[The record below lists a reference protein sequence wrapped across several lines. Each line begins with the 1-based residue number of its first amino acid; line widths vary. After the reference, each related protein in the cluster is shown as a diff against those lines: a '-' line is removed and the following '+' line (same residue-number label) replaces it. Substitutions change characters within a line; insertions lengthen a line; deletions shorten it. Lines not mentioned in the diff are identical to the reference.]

1 MLAVKSCRLWV
12 FLSCLDVVHELLI
25 SVRLRRQTVAFSLA
39 LFNHANRNAARTVSK
54 TLCLRPTTDET
65 PIPRG
70 LVYRLFH
77 SIPGLI
83 FSLLVLRLFF
93 KPICL
98 DALLLFFVF
107 QSFFPSRTA
116 LHCRYDYV
124 ARDLVEIHAKLRE
137 DVFFSP
143 DHWRFVLIFS
153 YSVDKSIR
161 GKAPKWVWQRRP
173 RDRTRLFR
181 SLEHSK
187 VELLGRGTH
196 DWSSIAICRYLRS
209 PFLEEEH
216 TKYIQ

>member
-1 MLAVKSCRLWV
+1 MSPSDDWWDANPSRTCLSSVPFHSGFD
-12 FLSCLDVVHELLI
+12 FLSTC
-25 SVRLRRQTVAFSLA
+25 
-39 LFNHANRNAARTVSK
+39 ARTFLQAYLSWCS
-54 TLCLRPTTDET
+54 L
-65 PIPRG
+65 
-70 LVYRLFH
+70 
-77 SIPGLI
+77 SI
-83 FSLLVLRLFF
+83 
-93 KPICL
+93 
-98 DALLLFFVF
+98 FVF
-107 QSFFPSRTA
+107 QSFFLSRTT

-153 YSVDKSIR
+153 YSVDKSIK
-161 GKAPKWVWQRRP
+161 GKTPKWVWQRRP

-209 PFLEEEH
+209 PFLGEEH